1 MKKILFAIISV
12 FTLNG
17 FSQSISSGV
26 TGMWNFNGSAVDGSG
41 FNNNGTVNGASLT
54 SDRFGS
60 SNKSYLFSGNQSIG
74 IPNLLLSNNFSISV
88 FATLSSI
95 SQDYSIILGKWA
107 GASGQLSYEL
117 SKRPNNKIGFY
128 FSTNG
133 SNYFGLE
140 STTVFSA
147 SANWFHIAITYD
159 GQSVKFYVN
168 GVLQNTL
175 AHSTPVFNNNDVTY
189 VGATRTAT
197 PGSLLSWFWNGKI
210 DDVATWNRAITA
222 QEVASLANGTVALP
236 VELTQFSASCSEN
249 TTTINWQTASE
260 NNSAYFEVL
269 QSRDGETWTSKTTTP
284 AAGNSTSTIDYSF
297 TDNNEASLVYYKLN
311 QVDKDGKS
319 QEYGPISANCNEST
333 SLSIFPNPTNGEFNL
348 VGMEHFGTI
357 TSLEVK
363 DATGKV
369 VKAMQPTTTQ
379 FKCNELKAGVYFL
392 AVSAGKTMKVIK
404 IIKE

>member
-159 GQSVKFYVN
+159 GQAVKLYVN

-175 AHSTPVFNNNDVTY
+175 AHNTPVFNNNDVTY

-249 TTTINWQTASE
+249 TTNINWQTASE
-260 NNSAYFEVL
+260 HNSAYFEVL
-269 QSRDGETWTSKTTTP
+269 KSRDGESWNSHATVD
-284 AAGNSTSTIDYSF
+284 AAGNSSEEINYSISDI
-297 TDNNEASLVYYKLN
+297 TDITTVYYKLN

-319 QEYGPISANCNEST
+319 QEYGPISANCTENT
-333 SLSIFPNPTNGEFNL
+333 SLFITPNPTNGEFNL

-363 DATGKV
+363 DATGKI
-369 VKAMQPTTTQ
+369 VKVMQPTTTQ
-379 FKCNELKAGVYFL
+379 FTCNELKAGVYFL
-392 AVSAGKTMKVIK
+392 TVTSNKTEQIIK

>member
-1 MKKILFAIISV
+1 
-12 FTLNG
+12 
-17 FSQSISSGV
+17 
-26 TGMWNFNGSAVDGSG
+26 
-41 FNNNGTVNGASLT
+41 
-54 SDRFGS
+54 
-60 SNKSYLFSGNQSIG
+60 
-74 IPNLLLSNNFSISV
+74 
-88 FATLSSI
+88 
-95 SQDYSIILGKWA
+95 
-107 GASGQLSYEL
+107 
-117 SKRPNNKIGFY
+117 
-128 FSTNG
+128 
-133 SNYFGLE
+133 
-140 STTVFSA
+140 
-147 SANWFHIAITYD
+147 
-159 GQSVKFYVN
+159 
-168 GVLQNTL
+168 VLQNTL

>member
-1 MKKILFAIISV
+1 
-12 FTLNG
+12 
-17 FSQSISSGV
+17 
-26 TGMWNFNGSAVDGSG
+26 MWNFNGSALDGSG
-41 FNNNGTVNGASLT
+41 FNNNGTVNGATLT
-54 SDRFGS
+54 TDRFGNA
-60 SNKSYLFSGNQSIG
+60 NKSYLYSGNQSIG

-88 FATLSSI
+88 FATLSLT

-159 GQSVKFYVN
+159 GQTVKFYVN
-168 GVLQNTL
+168 GVLENTL
-175 AHSTPVFNNNDVTY
+175 AHNTPVYNNNDVTY

-197 PGSLLSWFWNGKI
+197 PGSQLSWFWNGKI

-222 QEVASLANGTVALP
+222 QEVASLANGTVGLP
-236 VELTQFSASCSEN
+236 VELTQFSATCSEN
-249 TTTINWQTASE
+249 AANINWQTASE
-260 NNSAYFEVL
+260 HNSAYFEVL
-269 QSRDGETWTSKTTTP
+269 KSRDGENWNSLATVD
-284 AAGNSTSTIDYSF
+284 AAGNSSEAINYSINDN
-297 TDNNEASLVYYKLN
+297 TDATTVYYKLN

-319 QEYGPISANCNEST
+319 KEYGPISANCNENT
-333 SLSIFPNPTNGEFNL
+333 SVYIYPNPTNGEFNL

-357 TSLEVK
+357 TSLELK

-369 VKAMQPTTTQ
+369 VKVMQPTSTQ
-379 FKCNELKAGVYFL
+379 FSCNELKTGVYFL

>member
-1 MKKILFAIISV
+1 
-12 FTLNG
+12 
-17 FSQSISSGV
+17 
-26 TGMWNFNGSAVDGSG
+26 MWNFNGSAVDGSG

>member
-1 MKKILFAIISV
+1 MKKILFAT
-12 FTLNG
+12 FTVLTFNG
-17 FSQSISSGV
+17 FSQSISTGV
-26 TGMWNFNGSAVDGSG
+26 TGMWNFNGSASDGSG
-41 FNNNGTVNGASLT
+41 FNNNGTVNGATLT
-54 SDRFGS
+54 TDRFGIA
-60 SNKSYLFSGNQSIG
+60 NKSYLYSGNQSIG

-88 FATLSSI
+88 FASLTSI

-140 STTVFSA
+140 TTTVFSA

-159 GQSVKFYVN
+159 GQAVKFYVN
-168 GVLQNTL
+168 GVLENTL
-175 AHSTPVFNNNDVTY
+175 AHSTPVYNNNDVTY

-197 PGSLLSWFWNGKI
+197 PGSQLSWFWNGKI

-222 QEVASLANGTVALP
+222 QEVASLANGTVGLP
-236 VELTQFSASCSEN
+236 VELTQFSATCSEY
-249 TTTINWQTASE
+249 TTNINWQTASE
-260 NNSAYFEVL
+260 HNSAYFEVL
-269 QSRDGETWTSKTTTP
+269 NSRDGESWNSIATVD
-284 AAGNSTSTIDYSF
+284 AAGNSSEAINYSISDN
-297 TDNNEASLVYYKLN
+297 TDATTVYYKLN

-319 QEYGPISANCNEST
+319 KEYGPISSNCIENT
-333 SLSIFPNPTNGEFNL
+333 SLSISPNPTNGEFNL
-348 VGMEHFGTI
+348 AGMEHFGTI
-357 TSLEVK
+357 TSLELK

-369 VKAMQPTTTQ
+369 VKELQPTTTQ
-379 FKCNELKAGVYFL
+379 FSCNELKTGVYFL
-392 AVSAGKTMKVIK
+392 VVSAGKTQEVIK